1 MADIPDLSGTPL
13 GRITAYP
20 ERYDPGLLHPIARA
34 LGRSALDWRG
44 VPAMRGV
51 DLWVAY
57 ELSWLSESGVPRVAI
72 AEIAVPCSSPCLIES
87 KSLKL
92 YLNSLNQTVF
102 ASAEAL
108 RVCLEQD
115 LSACCGSAVAV
126 RLHGLRDYVAQPPV
140 LPPGIC
146 LDDLDLD
153 DLPREP
159 SPALLRALPGAAVA
173 EVLYS
178 DLLKTN
184 CPVTGQPDWAT
195 LIVDYRG
202 PPIDR
207 AGLLGYIVSLR
218 HHQDFHEHCVE
229 QVFCALWQR
238 LRPERLGVAARYT
251 RRGGIEINPWRSS
264 EVDAAM
270 PCGRLARQ

>member
-13 GRITAYP
+13 GRTTTYP

-57 ELSWLSESGVPRVAI
+57 ELSWLSEGGVPRVAI
-72 AEIAVPCSSPCLIES
+72 AEIAVPCSSPWLIES

-126 RLHGLRDYVAQPPV
+126 RLHGLRDYGAQAPE

-146 LDDLDLD
+146 LDDIALEDP
-153 DLPREP
+153 PREP
-159 SPALLRALPGAAVA
+159 SPELLRALPGAVVT

-229 QVFCALWQR
+229 QIFCALWQR
-238 LRPERLGVAARYT
+238 LQPERLGVAARYT

-264 EVDAAM
+264 DPDAAM